1 MSDAPAVPVVAA
13 AVEAVVPA
21 VEVDAPVV
29 EAVEPPWAKSR
40 TEAPARAALKKLG
53 AKITKDT
60 PIAAGVEAVQQNID
74 SQKERRR
81 AAEKERDEARGAVA
95 DLTAKFDALSAMQ
108 TLEPAQRDIIAKL
121 AGTDPVKQLEQISL
135 MKSMLAMTAAAPA
148 APGAPAPIATPAQSA
163 PAAAGPATPAPPGNP
178 SPKDEYARLKSD
190 PRNQL
195 LAAQYLLDHRGS
207 IVPAS

>member
-1 MSDAPAVPVVAA
+1 MSNETPVT
-13 AVEAVVPA
+13 
-21 VEVDAPVV
+21 PVV
-29 EAVEPPWAKSR
+29 EVAAPAAVVEAIEPVTETVEPPWAKSR

-60 PIAAGVEAVQQNID
+60 PIAAGVEAVQQKID

-95 DLTAKFDALSAMQ
+95 ELTAKFDALSAMQ
-108 TLEPAQRDIIAKL
+108 TLEPAQRDIITKI
-121 AGTDPVKQLEQISL
+121 AGADPAKQLEQIGL
-135 MKSMLAMTAAAPA
+135 MKSLLAMAPP
-148 APGAPAPIATPAQSA
+148 APGAPAPLATPAQSA
-163 PAAAGPATPAPPGNP
+163 PASAAPANPAPPGNP